1 MRTEYRWWKS
11 GPEWD
16 TSSMHFA
23 EKENIVLDVS
33 LVVGSQARRIV
44 ARKLAAE
51 KVLAFSHR
59 PLGAGLAAC

>member
-1 MRTEYRWWKS
+1 
-11 GPEWD
+11 
-16 TSSMHFA
+16 MHFA

-44 ARKLAAE
+44 ARKLAGG

-59 PLGAGLAAC
+59 PLKAVLVAC